1 MNRAFVEDVEKALNL
16 EGRHTY
22 LYAPAQG
29 EDIRNVVKHLHRA
42 GIVVLLLVDARQAA
56 TLDIRDD
63 SYIRDLS
70 QQSTDAEELAA
81 QIRKKSAY
89 TDVVVGDRDYI

>member
-1 MNRAFVEDVEKALNL
+1 M
-16 EGRHTY
+16 
-22 LYAPAQG
+22 
-29 EDIRNVVKHLHRA
+29 
-42 GIVVLLLVDARQAA
+42 VLLLVDARQAA